1 MQQAGQG
8 LGQPPPQ
15 LQSGVHILLQHEADE
30 AGEEDRRPRRDRE
43 LQHIAQRD
51 AEGSAPQVSSQRRL
65 RQLHRRPPE
74 AEILQREDRP
84 AGDGEP
90 AQQAVG
96 SPLEERA
103 VALDHPEDAQRPHA
117 QGERHQAVGDPD
129 ARVEHQRQV
138 PVSQD
143 ARAEEQTQTH
153 VPGGAHHEGGG
164 KGDEHDAGG
173 RA

>member
-1 MQQAGQG
+1 
-8 LGQPPPQ
+8 
-15 LQSGVHILLQHEADE
+15 
-30 AGEEDRRPRRDRE
+30 
-43 LQHIAQRD
+43 
-51 AEGSAPQVSSQRRL
+51 
-65 RQLHRRPPE
+65 
-74 AEILQREDRP
+74 REDRP

-103 VALDHPEDAQRPHA
+103 VALNHPEDAQRPHA

-143 ARAEEQTQTH
+143 ARAEERTQTH

-164 KGDEHDAGG
+164 KGDERDAGG
-173 RA
+173 RAAPISSASPRKSATWAAITRRCPWTNSRSWVLSAAAALRMRWGSSVTALASCLISHRGTLSRSRSRPATPR